1 MATSLPPPPQLPP
14 NILLL
19 PSAPHPRPRP
29 PHPADVVQAASA
41 RLSAV
46 VLILSVDARRP
57 SAPTAGSFPLPVF
70 GAKCLQSHWDKPGTQ
85 ILSK

>member
-1 MATSLPPPPQLPP
+1 MATSLNQPPPPPTQLPP

-19 PSAPHPRPRP
+19 PSAPHPRP

-57 SAPTAGSFPLPVF
+57 SALTAGSFSLPVF
-70 GAKCLQSHWDKPGTQ
+70 RAKFFSHF
-85 ILSK
+85 S